1 MKKYI
6 FAFLLAL
13 LVVLT
18 GMTLRRSMAA
28 VGGSPIPWPPARVA
42 AIGGAPIP
50 WPPARVA
57 AIGGAPIPWPPA
69 KPASASSR

>member
-6 FAFLLAL
+6 FAFVLAL

-28 VGGSPIPWPPARVA
+28 VGGSPIPWPPAQVA
-42 AIGGAPIP
+42 AVGGSPIP
-50 WPPARVA
+50 WPPAQVA
-57 AIGGAPIPWPPA
+57 AVGGSPIPWPPELA
-69 KPASASSR
+69 KSAQGR